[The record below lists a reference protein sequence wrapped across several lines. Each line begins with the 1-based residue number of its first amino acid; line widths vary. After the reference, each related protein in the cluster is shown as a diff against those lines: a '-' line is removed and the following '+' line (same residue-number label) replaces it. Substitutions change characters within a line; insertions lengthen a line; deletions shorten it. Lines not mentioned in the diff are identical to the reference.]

1 MKVNVYIDGFNLY
14 HGGVQRTPYKWLD
27 LGKLCSFILPG
38 HTINRIRYCTAMVR
52 QPANQLIYLRA
63 LRTVPG
69 LTIHYGQFR
78 SHVVSMPLANPQPG
92 GPRFA
97 DVIRTDEKGSDVNLA
112 TLLLCDAYENDF
124 EMAAVVSADS
134 DLAMPIQVV
143 QKRGLK
149 VVVLH
154 PPKRHSA
161 ELERIALEYRPVRQR
176 ALRACQFSNTLTD
189 AHGTIVKP
197 STW

>member
-1 MKVNVYIDGFNLY
+1 
-14 HGGVQRTPYKWLD
+14 
-27 LGKLCSFILPG
+27 
-38 HTINRIRYCTAMVR
+38 MVR
-52 QPANQLIYLRA
+52 QPVNQLTYLRA
-63 LRTVPG
+63 LRTIPG
-69 LTIHYGQFR
+69 LSIHYGQFR
-78 SHVVSMPLANPQPG
+78 SHVVSMPLASLQPG

-124 EMAAVVSADS
+124 EMDAIVSSDS

-154 PPKRHSA
+154 PPNRHGA
-161 ELERIALEYRPVRQR
+161 ELARTAGEYRPIRPR
-176 ALRACQFSNTLTD
+176 ALKACQFPNTLTD